1 MANDLS
7 IKVKVDLDSGDIKNI
22 RTRFKEAFGKEGLKI
37 KPEIDVSGMDKA
49 LKEVGKFKRE
59 LNSIQKNN
67 KPIKID
73 VQADTSQVTSGVN
86 KASAKIKKE
95 FEDISKKTGSVGE
108 QTKKLKA
115 DFKELEKVHINLVK
129 ADDERKIKGLKTRMD
144 ELNAS
149 ISKTKAE
156 LASIKVPG
164 VNTKN
169 WTSNVEGYVNELRRD
184 MIDNVNRKGRTAAVD
199 NQYKRQVADEK
210 NAARELEAI
219 HRQNARIQKEGYQ
232 EIANSMREEY
242 RLQKD
247 ILSAGEAETRVLNS
261 QLEKTRA
268 KTSALR
274 EQYQLTQQQENKL
287 SQLESKQSAH
297 LAQSAARKA
306 DVENDRRSKKS
317 HGGFSATMDIYNT
330 AQDGAMAVAGAISAL
345 SEVDSKIAAVTRVA
359 NGSKK
364 EMEEFS
370 KSIYDNAAKV
380 GKTAPEYAS
389 AVEQWATAGFNLK
402 NSVKLAKDSLIGSVV
417 GDVDVN
423 DMVDYM
429 SIPLKAFEKEG
440 LNSKDIINS
449 MNEVSNENA
458 IEMNDLGS
466 AYSKASTQIASTNT
480 SFSELTGMI
489 TGAQEATRAGG
500 DVIGR
505 SIKAISLNFAN
516 MGNDLTKANA
526 ARHDWFSSIGV
537 ELTDSN
543 GKLKSTYDIMDQ
555 LASKWNDLSEND
567 QNTAAYYAAGKEHA
581 AQFVGMLQQ
590 WKTVKKAE
598 KEARDQVN
606 LTDKE
611 NGSAFQEFAKQSDT
625 IEFHLKQMQ
634 DAWMKLLS
642 DLTGGRDGI
651 NKLIDTAKSFAE
663 VLDKLVVGI
672 TNSDNAMSALKI
684 AGTMVLFGALK
695 KMIAGTT
702 EGLVNFG
709 KSYKENVTDNI
720 KNFRESVAAI
730 KNKQSLSE
738 YRKNQNKEEKSY
750 DVAYERVA
758 PKPSSRKKKGGQKRR
773 FTKTITTKVE
783 VKGAEN
789 AANKLKNTTKASKA
803 AETAL
808 KGIKA
813 GASVA
818 MGAISMLSAGLGV
831 FGVVIDVIMLALA
844 GLELAGIDPIKS
856 LDRAFHPAKAHAE
869 DVAKAISDITKES
882 EKLEKSLDKNVI
894 LNGKVK
900 KNDKTVA
907 DLNESF
913 EKAKPEDGSN
923 ELEESDFNA
932 IKKKYNKLAKDNGL
946 KLRIEFNNA
955 DLIKDQLEAINGQV
969 AALKRQDAGKAL
981 DGLVDEAK
989 QLGELSKN
997 SSLESLNGDY
1007 ASKKKALEE
1016 EYEISKKDHDNGIF
1030 TGEAWDKYEK
1040 QYKKEVDELNSTYET
1055 GTKLAE
1061 AWSSKNGKAITKA
1074 WNTQTKAIRDH
1085 VKSITSALNSDTFST
1100 EDIKSMDS
1108 DQLNQLQLAQGTV
1121 LHNYKQQES
1130 IIDSINKKRE
1140 SGEELN
1146 TAELKFLASQSEGLQ
1161 GVAKDTNSWSE
1172 SQVQAYDQLT
1182 SKMNENK
1189 EAAVNRMKTILE
1201 ANGILGKDQEDLIAA
1216 YQKSNS
1222 EYIKLMAEQGDV
1234 GKALLNVSA
1243 EFAGKYGKDW
1253 GDALA
1258 SIQEKVDKIPKEAMT
1273 KYSFVDE
1280 TTGLIDTNVIDK
1292 LNEIPKDKMT
1302 EYGIKY
1308 DKYGGVDVDSI
1319 IKGLDGIPKE
1329 KLTKMGVIKADG
1341 SVDPVSFM
1349 DQIVNHADKVPKE
1362 IMLHFLANTQ
1372 GFSEKTQ
1379 EVLKQAMKVDGVKGV
1394 AQYIADTKMFGEET
1408 DKVLAFV
1415 RSFDGTTVDARITA
1429 TAEGFTTAMS
1439 NAKNSLAELNN
1450 DPQLSLK
1457 IKGDPT
1463 GVTNSVSAALTSL
1476 QTIHDKEVNIT
1487 GDKSQLDAE
1496 KNAALAELET
1506 LRDKLVKIYGDN
1518 SPVIQAIDTTLQ
1530 SYGLL
1535 PEEKVTKLKAEGDP
1549 NGAQKAGA
1557 DDKNAYSNG
1566 FNANGLPKLPTD
1578 NLFTNTNKTAADNG
1592 TKDGQTY
1599 VDNFNSALSKM
1610 NTNPS
1615 SSSSNSNSD
1624 SSSKSSGGSWWDT
1637 VKESLLGGG
1646 ISSGLVKEYSD
1657 NHKSGGSS
1665 SKSNTEQEPIEVEVT
1680 AKDSTA
1686 KGVEAA
1692 RKSIQALNKDK
1703 NSRISIAAKDSTK
1716 NGVTKARK
1724 SIQELNKAK
1733 NSQIKIKAKDL
1744 TKSGVNNAKKSLQ
1757 NLNKGKN
1764 NEIKIKAKNNTATGV
1779 KSAKRAVSKIKAN
1792 PISIKAKN
1800 NTSGGV
1806 NNAKRSV
1813 RSIKAT
1819 PISIRARNNTSSG
1832 VTSARRAVNRIKA
1845 TPISIRARNNTSGGV
1860 SSAKKSVQSIRN
1872 HHVKI
1877 YADDKTADGITS
1889 AQNALNSLRDKTVTV
1904 TVEKTENVTT
1914 RRKGK
1919 GKSVAIEAAEV
1930 TNPNMLRSM
1939 SIVADSKDLS
1949 RHVKQQAK
1957 SLAVRDKSESTQ
1969 NDARVDE
1976 SYWRYMGHELYT
1988 GKPLDSQMSSLENS
2002 VTKASDDLNKLIS
2015 LSRQRIDLDNRQI
2028 AYQKTMQGAYQDQ
2041 MNDLLN
2047 KLRQKGFATNGN
2059 QITNLGHARDFVG
2072 DDASKVNELLS
2083 SYRSVYENLTSI
2095 NDKIDSLNTDIYNQ
2109 QKNIKDRETEL
2120 ESKKI
2125 EELQRQLELLT
2136 TAISNNKSILN
2147 RKSESLS
2154 SNDYY
2159 LRLNVDAE
2167 QVNASSDAINQ
2178 LVGQFNKLSVMTF
2191 STPEQAKK
2199 IQESLNSIKT
2209 SILENADA
2217 VIKLRTE
2224 MKDAEIAAITSDL
2237 ETFTNNLNTD
2247 IDRLKNNITN
2257 IQDGL
2262 LSGTSFGDLLS
2273 SEFDVSDFSR
2283 KSVYEQQI
2291 QDRLS
2296 LERQLDDALD
2306 AFAKRNVDR
2315 TAQVANQ
2322 QLQIEQSK
2330 YSELIR
2336 LTKEYSNGYVAPI
2349 NAISAVYP
2357 SNDDGAGRQQALNIA
2372 GSKGEE
2378 YMKASVEYS
2387 REMAELKERYQQA
2400 LDKAVNSQDKER
2412 INSKYIVEQMD
2423 LQRKIY
2429 ESMIVADKESIETL
2443 TNKYRNENLSSDQL
2457 AKINESIA
2465 NYKSNIMSAQNSIKE
2480 AVKARFDYENKMITE
2495 QMDKYKSLTDTLTNL
2510 VSISKALNLN
2520 SDVKGRLL
2528 DQQYAS
2534 SYREYNNYLGVVS
2547 TLRNQQSQYDRGSY
2561 EWNLLDKQIDT
2572 FEKSISSSVNSLLD
2586 ITKAQF
2592 ENKLV
2597 GVQEEIEKSVNGGM
2611 TSSEAKFQDDTWYT
2625 GVQKELQLETMRQ
2638 KTIDLE
2644 NDVIKRRL
2652 EALDAQKEMSKAEA
2666 DYVSKQ
2672 IDLAV
2677 AEQKL
2682 NNVMGQKNVQVL
2694 EKGSD
2699 GKFNWDYVAKKEDV
2713 DAAKEAVNKARG
2725 ELETARKQDRNDYI
2739 TKVEQVI
2746 SGAKDGS
2753 LKPEDVKSRL
2763 QQLND
2768 SYKFILEDIPN
2779 FNVDNIEKIIE
2790 AYDDYVAKNK
2800 AVIKDYGQDSEI
2812 APMTGYKDIVKDFN
2826 DEFKLVSKELG
2837 DIFGKELRDVLYQ
2850 QSNNALRDDVRGDSL
2865 TIENMTL
2872 ELPNVQDIDD
2882 FQRALKTLPDVAKQ
2896 HAQGK

>member
-219 HRQNARIQKEGYQ
+219 HRQNARIQKGGYQ

-268 KTSALR
+268 RTSALR

-423 DMVDYM
+423 DMVNYM

-516 MGNDLTKANA
+516 MGNNLTKANA

-537 ELTDSN
+537 QLTDSN

-567 QNTAAYYAAGKEHA
+567 QNIAAYYAAGKEHA

-803 AETAL
+803 AGTAL

-1130 IIDSINKKRE
+1130 IIDSINKKRK
-1140 SGEELN
+1140 SGEKLN
-1146 TAELKFLASQSEGLQ
+1146 TAELNFLASQSEGLQ

-1429 TAEGFTTAMS
+1429 TAEGFTEAAT
-1439 NAKNSLAELNN
+1439 NVKKRIGELNN
-1450 DPQLSLK
+1450 DPGLGLK
-1457 IKGDPT
+1457 IKANPEEVQNT
-1463 GVTNSVSAALTSL
+1463 VSAAITSL

-1496 KNAALAELET
+1496 KTAAANELAT
-1506 LRDKLVKIYGDN
+1506 LRDKLVGIYGDN
-1518 SPVIQAIDTTLQ
+1518 SPVIQAIDATLQ

-1549 NGAQKAGA
+1549 SAAGEA
-1557 DDKNAYSNG
+1557 GENDKNAYIQGVNG
-1566 FNANGLPKLPTD
+1566 IGNGNLKLPVD
-1578 NLFTNTNKTAADNG
+1578 GIFSGTNKTAADNG
-1592 TKDGQTY
+1592 TKDGNTY
-1599 VDNFNSALSKM
+1599 KKNFEAALNSGG
-1610 NTNPS
+1610 S
-1615 SSSSNSNSD
+1615 SGDSGGSSD
-1624 SSSKSSGGSWWDT
+1624 SKSGGSWWDT

-2357 SNDDGAGRQQALNIA
+2357 SNEDGAGRQQALNIA

-2429 ESMIVADKESIETL
+2429 ESMIAADKESIETL

-2547 TLRNQQSQYDRGSY
+2547 TLRNQQSQYDKGSY

-2592 ENKLV
+2592 ENKLA

-2611 TSSEAKFQDDTWYT
+2611 TSSEAKFQDDTWYK

-2790 AYDDYVAKNK
+2790 AYDDYVTKNK

>member
-49 LKEVGKFKRE
+49 LKEVGKFRRE
-59 LNSIQKNN
+59 LNNIQKNN
-67 KPIKID
+67 KPIKLD
-73 VQADTSQVTSGVN
+73 VQADTSQVTSGVS

-268 KTSALR
+268 RTSALR

-306 DVENDRRSKKS
+306 DVESSKSTKPKRS
-317 HGGFSATMDIYNT
+317 FTETMDVYNM
-330 AQDGAMAVAGAISAL
+330 AQDGAMAVAGAVSAL

-364 EMEEFS
+364 EMDEFT
-370 KSIYDNAAKV
+370 KSIYDNASKV

-505 SIKAISLNFAN
+505 SIKAVSLNFAN

-611 NGSAFQEFAKQSDT
+611 NGSAFKEFAKQMDT
-625 IEFHLKQMQ
+625 IKSHLNSMGN
-634 DAWMKLLS
+634 AWMKLLA

-651 NKLIDTAKSFAE
+651 NKMVDGVAKFAD
-663 VLDKLVVGI
+663 VLDKLVVSI
-672 TNSDNAMSALKI
+672 KNNDNVM
-684 AGTMVLFGALK
+684 GALK
-695 KMIAGTT
+695 FTAALVSI
-702 EGLVNFG
+702 GLLKKAMGGVIGQLTSFGQAYKKNVVDNVKVLKETVANF
-709 KSYKENVTDNI
+709 S
-720 KNFRESVAAI
+720 RS
-730 KNKQSLSE
+730 QSLNPD
-738 YRKNQNKEEKSY
+738 KKSSG
-750 DVAYERVA
+750 VELPQTNTTYERVA
-758 PKPSSRKKKGGQKRR
+758 PKPSSRKKKGGQKKYFRKVVTTE
-773 FTKTITTKVE
+773 FKTKGTRESIEKTSR
-783 VKGAEN
+783 
-789 AANKLKNTTKASKA
+789 LSKS
-803 AETAL
+803 L
-808 KGIKA
+808 NGIKKA
-813 GASVA
+813 GSVA
-818 MGAISMLSAGLGV
+818 MGAISVLSAGLGI
-831 FGVVIDVIMLALA
+831 FGVILDVIMVAMA
-844 GLELAGIDPIKS
+844 GLELIGVDPWKAIE
-856 LDRAFHPAKAHAE
+856 RAINPAKAAAE
-869 DVAKAISDITKES
+869 DYKKTIDGVTEANKALRKETDANPITNKKFIKGKKKMDNLDEQLESVQKRGAETGDYSFNTDEFDKFKKDFNQFAKDNKLPIRVSINNYDSIVEQMQRLKTLMHDVQYKQLNDLTTKLNKTDS
-882 EKLEKSLDKNVI
+882 SLDKVLMSDSKNFETA
-894 LNGKVK
+894 LGQAKSYSK
-900 KNDKTVA
+900 ELSDLNDK
-907 DLNESF
+907 
-913 EKAKPEDGSN
+913 
-923 ELEESDFNA
+923 
-932 IKKKYNKLAKDNGL
+932 KKS
-946 KLRIEFNNA
+946 
-955 DLIKDQLEAINGQV
+955 LEAIVSSGSGGAQYG
-969 AALKRQDAGKAL
+969 AQAGKEL
-981 DGLVDEAK
+981 DEIDEK
-989 QLGELSKN
+989 IDKLKETYKKGSK
-997 SSLESLNGDY
+997 LTEVLNT
-1007 ASKKKALEE
+1007 KA
-1016 EYEISKKDHDNGIF
+1016 G
-1030 TGEAWDKYEK
+1030 K
-1040 QYKKEVDELNSTYET
+1040 QYK
-1055 GTKLAE
+1055 E
-1061 AWSSKNGKAITKA
+1061 AWNDALSAAKEAIEGIRETIEQGGMGEGQELSSNVKRLGDSKNGKEKVQYVQASQA
-1074 WNTQTKAIRDH
+1074 MN
-1085 VKSITSALNSDTFST
+1085 
-1100 EDIKSMDS
+1100 
-1108 DQLNQLQLAQGTV
+1108 LQQYG
-1121 LHNYKQQES
+1121 QQERIIS
-1130 IIDSINKKRE
+1130 RIQEKLSAGQQLTEQEVKVLAKQNSQLKEIDQSKWGAEQIQEATQAADELKNKTKENADKQREYMEAILTGAGVSKAKFKELMDAYEAGGSSYIKAMSSLGEAGEKALGITADFKARYKDAFGELQKAQEYIDSIP
-1140 SGEELN
+1140 
-1146 TAELKFLASQSEGLQ
+1146 
-1161 GVAKDTNSWSE
+1161 D
-1172 SQVQAYDQLT
+1172 
-1182 SKMNENK
+1182 
-1189 EAAVNRMKTILE
+1189 
-1201 ANGILGKDQEDLIAA
+1201 
-1216 YQKSNS
+1216 
-1222 EYIKLMAEQGDV
+1222 
-1234 GKALLNVSA
+1234 
-1243 EFAGKYGKDW
+1243 
-1253 GDALA
+1253 
-1258 SIQEKVDKIPKEAMT
+1258 
-1273 KYSFVDE
+1273 
-1280 TTGLIDTNVIDK
+1280 
-1292 LNEIPKDKMT
+1292 
-1302 EYGIKY
+1302 
-1308 DKYGGVDVDSI
+1308 
-1319 IKGLDGIPKE
+1319 
-1329 KLTKMGVIKADG
+1329 
-1341 SVDPVSFM
+1341 
-1349 DQIVNHADKVPKE
+1349 
-1362 IMLHFLANTQ
+1362 
-1372 GFSEKTQ
+1372 
-1379 EVLKQAMKVDGVKGV
+1379 
-1394 AQYIADTKMFGEET
+1394 
-1408 DKVLAFV
+1408 
-1415 RSFDGTTVDARITA
+1415 
-1429 TAEGFTTAMS
+1429 
-1439 NAKNSLAELNN
+1439 
-1450 DPQLSLK
+1450 
-1457 IKGDPT
+1457 
-1463 GVTNSVSAALTSL
+1463 
-1476 QTIHDKEVNIT
+1476 
-1487 GDKSQLDAE
+1487 
-1496 KNAALAELET
+1496 
-1506 LRDKLVKIYGDN
+1506 
-1518 SPVIQAIDTTLQ
+1518 
-1530 SYGLL
+1530 
-1535 PEEKVTKLKAEGDP
+1535 EKVTKYAFIDENTGSIKTEVVDAINEIPEEKRSHIGVFYDKSGNADITAVQKTLNSMPKEVISYFSTNGIPDVMSLANALKDNLKGVKDEIRIPFYASTEGFDTGVQSVLKEKAEMDGKQAVVQFLADN
-1549 NGAQKAGA
+1549 NGFGMSIVEMTEWINNLKISGEKGVNVPINRQTFDQDLQGVQASLQQLQEQTQNTTFLDSQANRDSADQTVQDMQERLKQLEHYKTKLPPPDQEEIQKSIDNYKEQIQSITKEIEEHGGGNSSGHKSPPKSKSKSDKSKDKDKDKEDD
-1557 DDKNAYSNG
+1557 DDKNDPPP
-1566 FNANGLPKLPTD
+1566 PKPPK
-1578 NLFTNTNKTAADNG
+1578 NTNKNKSKNSGKSIKEQVAEEIEQWKKEWSG
-1592 TKDGQTY
+1592 DGK
-1599 VDNFNSALSKM
+1599 SILSGWLK
-1610 NTNPS
+1610 N
-1615 SSSSNSNSD
+1615 
-1624 SSSKSSGGSWWDT
+1624 
-1637 VKESLLGGG
+1637 
-1646 ISSGLVKEYSD
+1646 
-1657 NHKSGGSS
+1657 
-1665 SKSNTEQEPIEVEVT
+1665 SKSNKKNKDDKKETTIEIK
-1680 AKDSTA
+1680 AKDSTKNGVA
-1686 KGVEAA
+1686 KA
-1692 RKSIQALNKDK
+1692 RKSIQVLNKDK

-1744 TKSGVNNAKKSLQ
+1744 TKAGVTTAKKSLQ

-1764 NEIKIKAKNNTATGV
+1764 NEIKIKAKNSTAAGV
-1779 KSAKRAVSKIKAN
+1779 RNAKRAVSKIKAN

-1800 NTSGGV
+1800 NTSSGV

-1819 PISIRARNNTSSG
+1819 PISIKARNNTNSG

-1845 TPISIRARNNTSGGV
+1845 TPISIKARNNTSSGV
-1860 SSAKKSVQSIRN
+1860 EEAKKSVESIKN

-1877 YADDKTADGITS
+1877 YADDKTADGVKS
-1889 AQNALNSLRDKTVTV
+1889 AQNSLNSLKDKTVSV
-1904 TVEKTENVTT
+1904 TVEKTENITT
-1914 RRKGK
+1914 HRKGK
-1919 GKSVAIEAAEV
+1919 GKSVAIEPAEV

-1939 SIVADSKDLS
+1939 SIVAGSEDLS
-1949 RHVKQQAK
+1949 QRVKQQAK

-1969 NDARVDE
+1969 NDTRVDE

-1988 GKPLDSQMSSLENS
+1988 GNPLDSQMSSLENS
-2002 VTKASDDLNKLIS
+2002 ITKAGEDLHKIIS

-2028 AYQKTMQGAYQDQ
+2028 AYQRTMQGAYQDQ

-2083 SYRSVYENLTSI
+2083 SYRSVYENLASI

-2109 QKNIKDRETEL
+2109 QQNIKDKETEL

-2136 TAISNNKSILN
+2136 TAISNNKSILD

-2191 STPEQAKK
+2191 SAPEQAKK

-2237 ETFTNNLNTD
+2237 ETFTNNLNSD

-2273 SEFDVSDFSR
+2273 SEFDVSDFSA

-2296 LERQLDDALD
+2296 LEKQLDDALD

-2357 SNDDGAGRQQALNIA
+2357 SNEDGAGRQQALNIA

-2429 ESMIVADKESIETL
+2429 ESMIAADKESIETL

-2520 SDVKGRLL
+2520 SDIKGRLL

-2547 TLRNQQSQYDRGSY
+2547 TLRNQQSQYDKGSY
-2561 EWNLLDKQIDT
+2561 EWNLLDNQIDT

-2592 ENKLV
+2592 ENRLA
-2597 GVQEEIEKSVNGGM
+2597 GVQEEIEKSVNSGM

-2790 AYDDYVAKNK
+2790 AYDDYVTKNK

-2872 ELPNVQDIDD
+2872 ELPNIQDIDD